1 MNFKSILQLSIKIRL
16 IIFIILFVFI
26 DFTIVQE
33 QEIDEVEILDIN
45 SVEATDDGGLEI
57 DGIWKVS
64 GSVNHYGHTHY
75 RQNINQASINIIAD
89 EGAWKILQMNMI
101 DEKRVL

>member
-1 MNFKSILQLSIKIRL
+1 LENRGGARAR
-16 IIFIILFVFI
+16 
-26 DFTIVQE
+26 
-33 QEIDEVEILDIN
+33 IDEVEILDIN

-75 RQNINQASINIIAD
+75 RQNINQASINIIPD
-89 EGAWKILQMNMI
+89 EGIWKILQMNMI